1 MWSKNIEQA
10 MSIAT
15 QIESGS
21 VWINTH
27 GQIQPHIPFDG
38 IKQSIIG
45 VEFGEE
51 GLLEYTRTQALH
63 IPK

>member
-21 VWINTH
+21 FWINTH
-27 GQIQPHIPFDG
+27 GQIQPHIPFGG